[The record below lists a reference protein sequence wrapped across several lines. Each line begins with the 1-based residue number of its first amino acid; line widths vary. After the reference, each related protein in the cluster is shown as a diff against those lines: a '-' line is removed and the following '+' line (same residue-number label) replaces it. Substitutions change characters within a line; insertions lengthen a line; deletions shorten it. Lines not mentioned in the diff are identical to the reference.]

1 MDRKL
6 ADLLSLEGKEKEEQQ
21 RNEQKSENRRR
32 GGAISSKC
40 KFWSVSLSRPEQSSP
55 EPQNGT
61 GLREDSF
68 FFFSLEQ
75 TLVYLENIKSFSF
88 LKRGLK
94 RVITEKEFIFQGW
107 KYRSHSEEKGS
118 DYHATHA
125 ESLVTPKWVLEL
137 WFKEMSKN
145 CSEEFVLQENYLSP
159 LICWER
165 NYRLRTLQGF
175 SN

>member
-6 ADLLSLEGKEKEEQQ
+6 ADLLSLEGKEKEEQNREMS
-21 RNEQKSENRRR
+21 RNQKTE
-32 GGAISSKC
+32 GGEEPFLANASFDLSHSPARSKA
-40 KFWSVSLSRPEQSSP
+40 
-55 EPQNGT
+55 QNGT

-75 TLVYLENIKSFSF
+75 TLVYLENIKSFSY

-94 RVITEKEFIFQGW
+94 RAITEKEFIFQGW

-118 DYHATHA
+118 DCHATHA

-159 LICWER
+159 LICRER